1 MKLELLH
8 WKKNSYKVI
17 KLGISSNTLT
27 SLTVNDI
34 NYTNKEDIV
43 EQLNNL
49 KYCVIKGGG
58 APYNMW
64 SLCIVGNGTPYNTKI
79 KLVVISMNVNNLF
92 NLLVN
97 IYEINRN
104 DLSVIQSETKVINM
118 E

>member
-1 MKLELLH
+1 ME
-8 WKKNSYKVI
+8 KNNYKVI
-17 KLGISSNTLT
+17 DFNINSNVLT
-27 SLTVNDI
+27 SLTVNDVK
-34 NYTNKEDIV
+34 YTNKEDIV

-64 SLCIVGNGTPYNTKI
+64 SLCIVGNGTPYSTKI
-79 KLVVISMNVNNLF
+79 KLVRINMNTNNIF
-92 NLLVN
+92 NLPII

-104 DLSVIQSETKVINM
+104 DLSIQFETKVINM